1 VIGLTSTKSGHGKTN
16 LLYYLTVISIL
27 PRLFNGK
34 ESAVVWLDT
43 DNRFS
48 ALRLLQVALHHLA
61 KSRPTL
67 TSPDQ
72 DAIATE
78 ALRHVHIFQPRSSA
92 QLLNTLH
99 SLTDYLL
106 NTHTHNSGA
115 RALSL
120 LILDSATSF
129 HWQDRFDSEIARLEA
144 GPEIP
149 YHSQI
154 SKTSEAIRLLK
165 ALQQQF
171 DCTLLYTTSP
181 ASAPSRPSSERLPD
195 PGVGPWTGFATVTLT
210 LARRLV
216 PQFAADTTMED
227 CLRDKGQRLEALSHG
242 RFIATVD
249 WSGSNAWTSGVRD
262 AIETSNRKGSFGFR
276 VTTDGVEID

>member
-1 VIGLTSTKSGHGKTN
+1 VIGLTSTKSGQGKTN

-27 PRLFNGK
+27 PRK

-48 ALRLLQVALHHLA
+48 ALRLLQVTRHHLA
-61 KSRPTL
+61 KSCPTL
-67 TSPDQ
+67 PSPDQ

-78 ALRHVHIFQPRSSA
+78 VLRHVHIFQPQSST

-106 NTHTHNSGA
+106 NTHNHNSGP
-115 RALSL
+115 RTLSL

-144 GPEIP
+144 DPETP

-154 SKTSEAIRLLK
+154 SKTLETIRLLK

-171 DCTLLYTTSP
+171 DCALLYTTSS
-181 ASAPSRPSSERLPD
+181 ASTPSRPNSERSPD

-216 PQFAADTTMED
+216 PQFAADTAMEE
-227 CLRDKGQRLEALSHG
+227 CLRDQRQRLETLSQG
-242 RFIATVD
+242 RFIAAVD
-249 WSGSNAWTSGVRD
+249 WNGSNAWASGVRD
-262 AIETSNRKGSFGFR
+262 AIETSNRKGLFEFR